1 MQKIKYISSKKS
13 SKTLFIL
20 SKKIRL
26 NSTHYV
32 IMKIYNKREL
42 HQIAINHLADIDF
55 KDFMKI

>member
-13 SKTLFIL
+13 SKILFIL

>member
-13 SKTLFIL
+13 SKILFIL

-26 NSTHYV
+26 NSIHYV